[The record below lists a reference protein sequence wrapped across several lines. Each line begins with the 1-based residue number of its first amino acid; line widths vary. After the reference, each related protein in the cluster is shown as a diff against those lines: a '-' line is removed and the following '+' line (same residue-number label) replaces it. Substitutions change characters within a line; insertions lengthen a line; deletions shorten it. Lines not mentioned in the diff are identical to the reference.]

1 MCVSKTKQIVLIG
14 PLLRNLVNFRGELIE
29 KLILEGNNVTL
40 VSSDAAS
47 DNPLMPKGTN
57 GYIVEV
63 DRRGTKA
70 IKDFKQ
76 ILAYYN
82 ILKRTKPDVVL
93 LYTTKC
99 AIYAGMACR
108 WLNIPYIVNNS
119 GLIDMSTMRK
129 PVEHILRIL
138 YKVGYG
144 GASCMMYQNNYERNY
159 LNGILGKDIRY
170 IDIPGSGV
178 NLEKFQYTLY
188 PSQDD
193 GIIFNYVARIA
204 KFKGIEEYLEC
215 ARRIHTKY
223 PNTRFRIYG
232 NYEESGYKDIIDVL
246 SNKKIVEYKGRKQ
259 YMIPEI
265 ASCHAVIH
273 PSHYEGLTN
282 VILEHGAM
290 GRVCI
295 ASNIPGCKEAIT
307 NSVTGYL
314 FPMGDVDTLVDVV
327 EKFINQPHHK
337 KVEMGLLARAKMEK
351 EFDRKMV
358 TQIYLNEIKRI
369 LKTK

>member
-1 MCVSKTKQIVLIG
+1 MCISTTKRIVLIG

-29 KLILEGNNVTL
+29 KLVLEGNSITL
-40 VSSDAAS
+40 VSSDATS
-47 DNPLMPKGTN
+47 DHPLMPKGIN
-57 GYIVEV
+57 GYKVEV

-70 IKDFKQ
+70 FKDLKQ
-76 ILAYYN
+76 ILDYYI
-82 ILKRTKPDVVL
+82 ILKRIKPDLVL

-108 WLNIPYIVNNS
+108 LLNTPYIVNNS
-119 GLIDMSTMRK
+119 GLIDMSTMKK
-129 PVEHILRIL
+129 PVEYILRIL
-138 YKVGYG
+138 YKLGYG

-159 LNGILGKDIRY
+159 LNSILGGNVKF

-178 NLEKFQYTLY
+178 NLEKFRYNPY

-193 GIIFNYVARIA
+193 SIIFNYVARIA

-215 ARRIHTKY
+215 AKRIHSKY
-223 PNTRFRIYG
+223 PNTKFRIYG
-232 NYEESGYKDIIDVL
+232 NYEESYYKDIIDAL
-246 SNKKIVEYKGRKQ
+246 SDKNIVEYMGRKQ
-259 YMIPEI
+259 NMIPEI

-282 VILEHGAM
+282 VILEHAAM

-295 ASNIPGCKEAIT
+295 ASNIPGCKEAIS
-307 NSVTGYL
+307 NNVTGYL
-314 FPMGDVDTLVDVV
+314 YPMGDVDTLVDIV
-327 EKFINQPHHK
+327 EKFINQPYDK
-337 KVEMGLLARAKMEK
+337 KAEMGRYARVKMEK
-351 EFDRKMV
+351 DFDREIV
-358 TQIYLNEIKRI
+358 TRIYLNEIKSI